1 MAVQKKKRGKTWWII
16 GGVVVVFLLVI
27 GFFFLRQRNSQAA
40 AGDTQTG
47 DVVTAFIGDL
57 AASATASGQVESEQV
72 ARLSASSPGLVKEV
86 LVREGM
92 PVEAGDALVQ
102 LDITD
107 LELRVAR
114 EEQNLALKEANLE
127 SLLEGPDAWEVASA
141 EAAIA
146 SAQARL
152 DELLAGPTEQD
163 IAESEATIRQQL
175 AAVASASASLG
186 STRDSVSASSIAS
199 AEAELVNAQIAYDQ
213 AKERNEDFAFS
224 FTHEAMIDAEED
236 LMIAQ
241 AKVDELKAGA
251 NQGSLN
257 SATADISAASSNLAQ
272 ARANHNSLLAG
283 SATDTIA
290 AAEASLAQAQANL
303 AKLFD
308 GTTPEDI
315 VIAEAEV
322 EQARLALTDAEEA
335 LSNATITAP
344 FDSMVTVVYVAE
356 GERATGEVVELVSD
370 ELKVV
375 LSVDEIDIG
384 VLAPGQEAV
393 ITLETWPDVD
403 IPGEIV
409 SIAPSAGSDSDSL
422 VTYDVQINLEEPSDL
437 SILVGMT
444 ANARLITANSENVLL
459 VPNAAVTADRK
470 AGTYWVNRV
479 TGEVDGQPETEKVEI
494 GVGLK
499 DSDFTQITSG
509 LSEGDQ
515 VVVGELAAPTV
526 QFGGGFRGGN

>member
-1 MAVQKKKRGKTWWII
+1 M
-16 GGVVVVFLLVI
+16 
-27 GFFFLRQRNSQAA
+27 
-40 AGDTQTG
+40 
-47 DVVTAFIGDL
+47 
-57 AASATASGQVESEQV
+57 
-72 ARLSASSPGLVKEV
+72 
-86 LVREGM
+86 
-92 PVEAGDALVQ
+92 
-102 LDITD
+102 
-107 LELRVAR
+107 
-114 EEQNLALKEANLE
+114 
-127 SLLEGPDAWEVASA
+127 
-141 EAAIA
+141 
-146 SAQARL
+146 
-152 DELLAGPTEQD
+152 
-163 IAESEATIRQQL
+163 
-175 AAVASASASLG
+175 
-186 STRDSVSASSIAS
+186 
-199 AEAELVNAQIAYDQ
+199 
-213 AKERNEDFAFS
+213 
-224 FTHEAMIDAEED
+224 
-236 LMIAQ
+236 
-241 AKVDELKAGA
+241 
-251 NQGSLN
+251 
-257 SATADISAASSNLAQ
+257 
-272 ARANHNSLLAG
+272 
-283 SATDTIA
+283 
-290 AAEASLAQAQANL
+290 
-303 AKLFD
+303 FD

-344 FDSMVTVVYVAE
+344 FDSMVTVVYIAE